1 MVFCA
6 LAAGTALWQTHFLQH
21 NPIPAEGG
29 RYGVAFKRPCI
40 TVELKFARDASDEE
54 LSELAREAL
63 AQIAERSYDADALPG
78 CASGRLRYGVAF
90 SGKRAAVAV
99 ERVA

>member
-1 MVFCA
+1 M
-6 LAAGTALWQTHFLQH
+6 
-21 NPIPAEGG
+21 
-29 RYGVAFKRPCI
+29 AFKRPRI